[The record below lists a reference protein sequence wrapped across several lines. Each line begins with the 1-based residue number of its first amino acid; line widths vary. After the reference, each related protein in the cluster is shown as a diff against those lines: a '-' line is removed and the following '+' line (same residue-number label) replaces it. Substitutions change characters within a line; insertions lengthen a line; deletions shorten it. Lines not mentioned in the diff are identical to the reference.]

1 MNFFSDGFF
10 FTYLITY
17 KSYLYKKK
25 KIMSELQHIPN
36 FKKAN
41 MMKIGS
47 IFVKYSSY
55 IYDEHATSLFL
66 EKSVATYFQI

>member
-1 MNFFSDGFF
+1 MDFFSIFN
-10 FTYLITY
+10 YIQIL
-17 KSYLYKKK
+17 SLYKKK
-25 KIMSELQHIPN
+25 KIIMSELQHIPN

-47 IFVKYSSY
+47 IFVKHSSY

>member
-1 MNFFSDGFF
+1 
-10 FTYLITY
+10 
-17 KSYLYKKK
+17 
-25 KIMSELQHIPN
+25 MSELQHIPN

-41 MMKIGS
+41 MMKIRS